1 MTRQRQGLGR
11 RGEQLACDFLRRS
24 GYTILATNYRTR
36 GAELDLVAE
45 EGSDLVFVEVK
56 TRWGDLFGSALEAV
70 DRRKQGKIARAARE
84 YLARERAEQ
93 RPARFDVVAVTF
105 VSGKPE
111 IELVKNAFEL
121 TASH

>member
-11 RGEQLACDFLRRS
+11 RGEQLACEFLRRS
-24 GYTILATNYRTR
+24 GYTILAANYRTR

-45 EGSDLVFVEVK
+45 EGGELVFIEVK
-56 TRWGDLFGSALEAV
+56 TRRGDLFGSALEAV

-84 YLARERAEQ
+84 YLAREGAEQ

-105 VSGKPE
+105 VGGKPE

-121 TASH
+121 TDGY